1 MPRLERPHARHQKV
15 DCGRCSGQDE
25 TRDLGWHNGFV
36 FMIHVVF
43 SRCSCASLRN
53 IMKNPWNHRK
63 EEKYDKIHRK
73 IVVAHMHFTARVFC
87 GKQES
92 KTTLLRIMANIWACD
107 PLLSFPVCQ
116 FINFVVWGSQA
127 NTFGQIYGWRLPV
140 AFHFCLLPN
149 VGIIS
154 NIAISTGVVMAW
166 SVQKGYLNHHRNLK
180 QFDTI
185 WFVYDLPGGDR
196 AVLNWNTSKR
206 VTLYHSPTWNAP
218 LFVGPPMHSSLQ
230 TRQPLKFPH
239 YVPINFLWENIL
251 MTMVNRW
258 VATFDGWTS
267 ICDRP

>member
-1 MPRLERPHARHQKV
+1 M
-15 DCGRCSGQDE
+15 
-25 TRDLGWHNGFV
+25 T
-36 FMIHVVF
+36 
-43 SRCSCASLRN
+43 
-53 IMKNPWNHRK
+53 
-63 EEKYDKIHRK
+63 KYIGKLLLHTCTSQP
-73 IVVAHMHFTARVFC
+73 VVFC

-92 KTTLLRIMANIWACD
+92 KTTLLRIMASIWACD
-107 PLLSFPVCQ
+107 PLVSFPVCQ

-166 SVQKGYLNHHRNLK
+166 SVQKGYLKHHRNLK

-185 WFVYDLPGGDR
+185 WCVYDLPGGDR